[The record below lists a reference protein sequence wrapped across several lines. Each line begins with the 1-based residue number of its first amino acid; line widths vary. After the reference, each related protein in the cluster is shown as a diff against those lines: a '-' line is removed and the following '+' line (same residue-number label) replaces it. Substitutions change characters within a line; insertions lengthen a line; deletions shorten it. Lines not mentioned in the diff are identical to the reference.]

1 MLLMVGGVD
10 AEQQIDEL
18 RALSLL
24 RARDDG
30 FRKLIGGR
38 ELRRREKGGL
48 VRTAGEYL
56 VDRIEQDPVEQMPV
70 DGVQRRDRGRKSS
83 GGHTS
88 QQHTRELATGNAI
101 LLRIWEYR
109 TLVPYGW
116 HESSLFLAPDVTIRR
131 GQKGMRSVQ
140 NKNKPEFDVIVVG
153 SGASGGWACKRL
165 AEAGLKVALLEAGKP
180 QSDSSFTEHK
190 PEFELKFR
198 NHTREIFRKT
208 RPIQSRFAC
217 TEYNADWFINDF
229 DEPYTTPKDQPFWW
243 MGRLRVTGGR
253 TNVWGRVSLRF
264 SDLDLKAASRDGYGE
279 DWPLSYK
286 DLEPYYDLVEKY
298 VGITGMRE
306 GLEHLPDG
314 QFQPPM
320 PLTCQETLFRERV
333 KEKLG
338 RTVTLARSANLTKP
352 QNGRGPCHYCG
363 PCERGCM
370 THSYFNSA
378 FTTVP
383 DALRTGNCT
392 LISNAMVHRVLT
404 DENANRATGVL
415 YVDRNTRQI
424 RELHAR
430 AVVLCAQTQEST
442 RILLN
447 SKTSRYTN
455 GLANSSGVLGHYLT
469 AHVRS
474 GGGSGELPSF
484 GQTPTRGGPVKPVGI
499 YVPRF
504 RNLPG
509 QAQAKSFLRA
519 YGYEG
524 ESDVEFSWEAPGFGE
539 AYKKALREPRPKL
552 DLTGFGEVLPRW
564 ENRVEIDPEVK
575 DIYGIPVLRIFMAD
589 GENERA
595 MIKDMGDS
603 AGEMLEAARAKDI
616 ETYANPSAP
625 RWALHEAGTV
635 RMGNDPKK
643 SVLNQFQQ
651 CHDIRNLFV
660 MDASGFTSN
669 PCQNPTLTI
678 MTLCVR
684 SCDFLMDKMKR
695 GEI

>member
-1 MLLMVGGVD
+1 
-10 AEQQIDEL
+10 
-18 RALSLL
+18 
-24 RARDDG
+24 
-30 FRKLIGGR
+30 
-38 ELRRREKGGL
+38 
-48 VRTAGEYL
+48 
-56 VDRIEQDPVEQMPV
+56 
-70 DGVQRRDRGRKSS
+70 
-83 GGHTS
+83 
-88 QQHTRELATGNAI
+88 
-101 LLRIWEYR
+101 
-109 TLVPYGW
+109 
-116 HESSLFLAPDVTIRR
+116 
-131 GQKGMRSVQ
+131 VQ
-140 NKNKPEFDVIVVG
+140 NKNKPQFDVIVVG

-180 QSDSSFTEHK
+180 QSDANFTEHK
-190 PEFELKFR
+190 PEFELTYRDRAK
-198 NHTREIFRKT
+198 EILRKT

-217 TEYNADWFINDF
+217 SEYNADWFVNDLE
-229 DEPYTTPKDQPFWW
+229 EPYTTPKDQPFLW

-264 SDLDLKAASRDGYGE
+264 SDLDFKAASRDGFGE

-298 VGITGMRE
+298 VGVTGMPE

-320 PLTCQETLFRERV
+320 PLTCQETIFRERA
-333 KEKLG
+333 KEKLS
-338 RTVTLARSANLTKP
+338 RPVTLARSANLTRP
-352 QNGRGPCHYCG
+352 LNGRGPCHYCG

-370 THSYFNSA
+370 THSYFNAA

-392 LISNAMVHRVLT
+392 LISNAMVHKVLM
-404 DENANRATGVL
+404 DESANRAAGVL
-415 YVDRNTRQI
+415 YVDRNTKQI

-430 AVVLCAQTQEST
+430 VVVLCAQTQEST

-447 SKTSRYTN
+447 SGTRAYPN
-455 GLANSSGVLGHYLT
+455 GLANSSGVLGRYLT

-474 GGGSGELPSF
+474 GGGSGEFPSS
-484 GQTPTRGGPVKPVGI
+484 GERPSLGGPNKPVGI

-504 RNLPG
+504 RNLKG
-509 QAQAKSFLRA
+509 QPQAKNFLRG

-524 ESDVEFSWEAPGFGE
+524 ESSLDFNWDASGFGD
-539 AYKKALREPRPKL
+539 AFKKSLLEPRASL
-552 DLTGFGEVLPRW
+552 NITGFGEVLPRW
-564 ENRVEIDPEVK
+564 ENRIEIDPDVK
-575 DIYGIPVLRIFMAD
+575 DIFGIPVLKIHMAD
-589 GENERA
+589 GENESA

-603 AGEMLEAARAKDI
+603 AGEMLEAAGAKNVR
-616 ETYANPSAP
+616 TYAHPSAP
-625 RWALHEAGTV
+625 RWALHEAGTA
-635 RMGNDPKK
+635 RMGADPKK
-643 SVLNQFQQ
+643 TVLNQFQQ
-651 CHDIRNLFV
+651 THDVKNLFV

-684 SCDFLMDKMKR
+684 SCDYLMGELKR